1 MNSSTPVLR
10 LDIVGANAEAY
21 AAVPTLRFTISV
33 QCTGESKMI
42 QSVML
47 TSQIRIAVER
57 RTYAPAEQE
66 KLAELFGTADRWGD
80 TLKSLYWTHATT
92 VIPSFDE
99 KTEFALLVPCTYDLD
114 VVTAKYF
121 AGLSNGEVPLD
132 FLFSGSVFYLDD
144 ERQLQTARLN
154 WDAESRYRM
163 PVNVW
168 KEMID
173 HYFPNSSWLRL
184 ERDTIEKLYDFR
196 AAHSLQTWE
205 RTLHALLD
213 SASVVSSTSTQRS

>member
-1 MNSSTPVLR
+1 MDVNTPVLK
-10 LDIVGANAEAY
+10 LDVVDANAETY
-21 AAVPTLRFTISV
+21 AAVPTLRFTIGV
-33 QCTGESKMI
+33 ECTGGSDRV

-57 RTYAPAEQE
+57 RTYASTEQE

-92 VIPSFDE
+92 VIPSFQQ
-99 KTEFALLVPCTYDLD
+99 KTEFALLVPCTYDFD

-121 AGLSNGEVPLD
+121 AGLSKGEVPLD
-132 FLFSGSVFYLDD
+132 FLFSGSVFYQDD
-144 ERQLQTARLN
+144 EGQLQTARLN
-154 WDAESRYRM
+154 WDVESRFRM
-163 PVNVW
+163 PVSVW

-184 ERDTIEKLYDFR
+184 ERDTIEKLYAFR

-205 RTLHALLD
+205 KTLDVLLD
-213 SASVVSSTSTQRS
+213 SASVESGSQPS